1 MLTSITPLG
10 ERGRNRRWGTTT
22 AWYIAGSAL
31 GGAAVG
37 AVAGGLGAAL
47 TAANPTATAVLVVA
61 ALACFV
67 AAASDARGVRPRS
80 WRRQVNE
87 DWLGRYRGWVVGGGF
102 GVQLGF
108 GVVTIVSSASVYV
121 ALLLGVLTG
130 SFWGGL
136 AVGVTFGVVRAL
148 PLLTVRGVRDNESL
162 GRLHR
167 RVGRFASP
175 VARATAGVLALVGAA
190 LTVVAITTA

>member
-22 AWYIAGSAL
+22 AWYITGSAV

-37 AVAGGLGAAL
+37 ALAGGLGAAL
-47 TAANPTATAVLVVA
+47 SAANPTTTAVLVVA

-67 AAASDARGVRPRS
+67 AAVTDACGVRPRS

-121 ALLLGVLTG
+121 ALLLAVLAG
-130 SFWGGL
+130 SFWAGL
-136 AVGVTFGVVRAL
+136 AVGVTFGVLRAL

-167 RVGRFASP
+167 RVGRFAVP
-175 VARATAGVLALVGAA
+175 VAQGTAGVLALVGTA
-190 LTVVAITTA
+190 LTVVAITAA